1 MRNDTRDDHD
11 HTVEGFLV
19 SYASPNVGKSKS
31 PKIRQ
36 TNTKMR
42 QTNTKMRQ
50 TNTKIRQTNTKI
62 RQTNNKLIKK
72 CLRNKHETNTKQTL
86 INLQHT
92 NSSSVD
98 SYLFQ

>member
-19 SYASPNVGKSKS
+19 SYASPNVGKSQS
-31 PKIRQ
+31 PKI
-36 TNTKMR
+36 R

-98 SYLFQ
+98 SFLFQ